1 MDFTDTITE
10 NTLRAIRFERPE
22 HIPIIFWINPA
33 CWHHYPQDALFELMA
48 EHRLL
53 FPPSGVLRKSAW
65 GRLTAESLGLR
76 TDFTSEDTVLPE
88 LSPWERA
95 GEPYTDTWGCVWETT
110 DDGIT
115 GAVTEHPLAD
125 WDALQ
130 DFTPPDPAQTN
141 GMAAI
146 NWSAIEDKIRK
157 SSTEGKHSAGGLEHG
172 HAFLRL
178 SYLRGYEELLLDMA
192 DGEKRLRQLIEMV
205 EEFSIGIVQR
215 YVNLGVAMMRYP
227 EDLGMQLG
235 PMVSPKHFRTYI
247 KPIYERLMAP
257 ANNAGCVVHMHS
269 DGDIRD
275 LVDDLV
281 VSGVDALNL
290 QDLVNGIDWIASNLK
305 GRVCIDLDIDR
316 QQITRFGS
324 PEQIDNLIRQE
335 VQKLGSPEGGLM
347 MIYGLYPG
355 VPLENI
361 KAIMDAMERYAAFYS

>member
-22 HIPIIFWINPA
+22 HIPMVFWINPA
-33 CWHHYPQDALFELMA
+33 CWHHYSQDVLFELMA

-53 FPPSGVLRKSAW
+53 FPEF
-65 GRLTAESLGLR
+65 TTEDAES
-76 TDFTSEDTVLPE
+76 SELA
-88 LSPWERA
+88 PWERA
-95 GEPYTDTWGCVWETT
+95 GKPYTDTWGCVWETT
-110 DDGIT
+110 DDGIN

-146 NWSAIEDKIRK
+146 NWCAIEEKIRK
-157 SSTEGKHSAGGLEHG
+157 SATEGKHSAGSLEHG

-178 SYLRGYEELLLDMA
+178 SYLRGYEELILDMA
-192 DGEKRLRQLIEMV
+192 DGEKRLWQLIEMV
-205 EEFSIGIVQR
+205 EEFSVGIVQR
-215 YVNLGVAMMRYP
+215 YVNFGVEMMCYP

-247 KPIYERLMAP
+247 KPVYERLMAP

-269 DGDIRD
+269 DGDIRE

-290 QDLVNGIDWIASNLK
+290 QDLVNGIDWIASKLK

-316 QQITRFGS
+316 QQITRFGK

-335 VQKLGSPEGGLM
+335 VEKLGSPGGGLM

-355 VPLENI
+355 IPLENV
-361 KAIMDAMERYAAFYS
+361 KATMDAMERYATFYS

>member
-1 MDFTDTITE
+1 MDFTDAITE
-10 NTLRAIRFERPE
+10 NTLHAIRFERPE
-22 HIPIIFWINPA
+22 HIPVIFWINPA
-33 CWHHYPQDALFELMA
+33 CWHHYPQDTLFELMA

-53 FPPSGVLRKSAW
+53 FPPSGGLCK
-65 GRLTAESLGLR
+65 ESLGLR
-76 TDFTSEDTVLPE
+76 TDFTSEDAILPE
-88 LSPWERA
+88 LAPWEHA
-95 GEPYTDTWGCVWETT
+95 GKPYTDAWGCVWETT

-115 GAVTEHPLAD
+115 GSVTKHPLDD

-130 DFTPPDPAQTN
+130 DFIPPDPAQSN
-141 GMAAI
+141 GMTAVD
-146 NWSAIEDKIRK
+146 WSAIEDKIRTDTVK
-157 SSTEGKHSAGGLEHG
+157 GKHSVGSLEHG

-178 SYLRGYEELLLDMA
+178 SYLRGYEKLLLDMA
-192 DGEKRLRQLIEMV
+192 DEDERLRRLIETV

-215 YVNLGVAMMRYP
+215 YIDLGVAMMRYP

-235 PMVSPKHFRTYI
+235 PMLSPEHFRTYI
-247 KPIYERLMAP
+247 KPIYEHLMAP
-257 ANNAGCVVHMHS
+257 AQKAGCLVHMHS

-290 QDLVNGIDWIASNLK
+290 QDLVNGIDWIAANLK

-324 PEQIDNLIRQE
+324 PEQIDDLIRKE
-335 VQKLGSPEGGLM
+335 VEKLGSPEGGLM

>member
-1 MDFTDTITE
+1 MDFTDAITE
-10 NTLRAIRFERPE
+10 NTLHAIRFERPE
-22 HIPIIFWINPA
+22 HIPVIFWINPA
-33 CWHHYPQDALFELMA
+33 CWHHYPQDALFKLMA

-53 FPPSGVLRKSAW
+53 FPPSGVLR
-65 GRLTAESLGLR
+65 
-76 TDFTSEDTVLPE
+76 TDFTSEDAALPE
-88 LSPWERA
+88 LAPWERA
-95 GEPYTDTWGCVWETT
+95 GEPYTDPWGCVWETT
-110 DDGIT
+110 DDGIS
-115 GAVTEHPLAD
+115 GSVTKHPLTD

-130 DFTPPDPAQTN
+130 DFTPPDPTHSN
-141 GMAAI
+141 GMVAI
-146 NWSAIEDKIRK
+146 DWSAIEDKIRTDTVK
-157 SSTEGKHSAGGLEHG
+157 GKHSVGSLEHG

-178 SYLRGYEELLLDMA
+178 SYLRGYEKLLLDMA
-192 DGEKRLRQLIEMV
+192 DEDERLRRLIETV

-215 YVNLGVAMMRYP
+215 YIDLGVAMMRYP

-235 PMVSPKHFRTYI
+235 PMLSPEHFRTYI
-247 KPIYERLMAP
+247 KPIYEHLMAP
-257 ANNAGCVVHMHS
+257 AQKAGCLVHMHS

-290 QDLVNGIDWIASNLK
+290 QDLVNGIDWIAANLK

-324 PEQIDNLIRQE
+324 PEQIDDLIRKE
-335 VQKLGSPEGGLM
+335 VEKLGSTEGGLM